1 MNSAFLENVFLK
13 LGFDC
18 TATSWESE
26 ASSSQLA
33 VTETN
38 ETGRRKVIIKKQS

>member
-1 MNSAFLENVFLK
+1 MNSAFLENIFLK

-26 ASSSQLA
+26 ASPSQLA
-33 VTETN
+33 VTE
-38 ETGRRKVIIKKQS
+38 IKQMKKEGERAL